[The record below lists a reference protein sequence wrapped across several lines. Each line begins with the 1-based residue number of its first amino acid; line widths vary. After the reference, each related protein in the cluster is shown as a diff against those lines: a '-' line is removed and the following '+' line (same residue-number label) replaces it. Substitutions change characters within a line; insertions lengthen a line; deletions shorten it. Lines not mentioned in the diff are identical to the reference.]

1 MTHRDLSVKQR
12 LFFALIVLFFTTAS
26 AETYRW
32 VNEDGV
38 VTFSQTP
45 PPDAK
50 AETVKIRSTPSSSAD
65 TSEDRLEKLR
75 QRLADSEEDR
85 ELKKTKQKDLAE
97 DKARNKQ
104 NCNAA
109 RKNLAQLTALA
120 NRLYKV
126 GDEYLRLTEEDRQ
139 KRMQQARDQIKEHCK
154 R

>member
-1 MTHRDLSVKQR
+1 MKQH
-12 LFFALIVLFFTTAS
+12 LFFALIVLFSTTAS
-26 AETYRW
+26 AEIYRW

-38 VTFSQTP
+38 VIFSRTP
-45 PPDAK
+45 PPGAK
-50 AETVKIRSTPSSSAD
+50 AETVKIRNSSPSSAND
-65 TSEDRLEKLR
+65 SEDRLKKLH

-85 ELKKTKQKDLAE
+85 GLKKAKQREQAE

-109 RKNLAQLTALA
+109 RKNLEQLTALA

>member
-1 MTHRDLSVKQR
+1 M
-12 LFFALIVLFFTTAS
+12 
-26 AETYRW
+26 
-32 VNEDGV
+32 
-38 VTFSQTP
+38 
-45 PPDAK
+45 
-50 AETVKIRSTPSSSAD
+50 KIRSTPSSSAD

-85 ELKKTKQKDLAE
+85 ELKKAKQKDLAE
-97 DKARNKQ
+97 DKVRNKQ

-109 RKNLAQLTALA
+109 RKNLEQLTALA

-126 GDEYLRLTEEDRQ
+126 GDKYLRLTEEDRQ

>member
-1 MTHRDLSVKQR
+1 MKQR
-12 LFFALIVLFFTTAS
+12 LFFVLIALISTTAS

-38 VTFSQTP
+38 VTFSQSP

-50 AETVKIRSTPSSSAD
+50 AETVKIRNTSPSSTSD
-65 TSEDRLEKLR
+65 SEDRLKELR

-85 ELKKTKQKDLAE
+85 GLKKAKQKELAD
-97 DKARNKQ
+97 DKARNRQ

-109 RKNLAQLTALA
+109 RKNLEQLTALA

>member
-1 MTHRDLSVKQR
+1 MKQH
-12 LFFALIVLFFTTAS
+12 LFFALIVLFSTAAS
-26 AETYRW
+26 AEIYRW

-38 VTFSQTP
+38 VIFSQTP
-45 PPDAK
+45 PPGAK
-50 AETVKIRSTPSSSAD
+50 AETVKIRNSSPSSAND
-65 TSEDRLEKLR
+65 SEDRLKKLH

-85 ELKKTKQKDLAE
+85 GLKKAKQKEQAE

-109 RKNLAQLTALA
+109 RKNLEQLTALA